1 MKITRKIECSN
12 TSIKENKP
20 NCIYRSD
27 TIQQFNFFRNIFYYK
42 TVTILLKQWLSN
54 KENKI
59 LSVLLILL
67 LKDSMFFNRF

>member
-42 TVTILLKQWLSN
+42 TVTILKQWLSN

>member
-1 MKITRKIECSN
+1 MKTTRKIECSN
-12 TSIKENKP
+12 TSIKKNKP

-42 TVTILLKQWLSN
+42 TVTILKQWLSN